1 MPTIRYW
8 DNVEEKLVV
17 KDLWPVQKLHAEKN
31 RVHTLIF
38 IQAEFNEPLDGYY
51 FTFELFTTWNM
62 TGDPYKI
69 IPFFDKEI
77 IESKTVPHIAM
88 RMNQKIVQH
97 ATKALVDN
105 NIASLQ
111 DAKYLRETM
120 HKYITEFDVTLAN
133 VKDPVEPEPD
143 LRPYVFLRFLLTL
156 PIIPEEVLHSIYVQQ
171 EAMEAEK
178 RILKDAAYIKWLSDE
193 HYKKY
198 WTLAEKTKIY
208 LSNFFK

>member
-1 MPTIRYW
+1 MTTIRYW

-17 KDLWPVQKLHAEKN
+17 KDLWPVQELHAAPN
-31 RVHTLIF
+31 RVVRLDYIRW
-38 IQAEFNEPLDGYY
+38 EFNHPMDWYY
-51 FTFELFTTWNM
+51 FTFFLYTEWDLTT
-62 TGDPYKI
+62 PYKI
-69 IPFFDKEI
+69 IPFFDREVI
-77 IESKTVPHIAM
+77 DSKTVPMIAM
-88 RMNQKIVQH
+88 KMNRTIVTY
-97 ATKALVDN
+97 AKKALMDN

-120 HKYITEFDVTLAN
+120 HKHITEFDVHLAK

-156 PIIPEEVLHSIYVQQ
+156 PVIPEENLHSIYVQQ
-171 EAMEAEK
+171 EAMAAEK
-178 RILKDAAYIKWLSDE
+178 RILKDAAYIKSLSDE

-198 WTLAEKTKIY
+198 WTLAEKTKVY